1 MSQLEHLPHPSR
13 LPSLNHHTLAFFS
26 NPEDARKAAS
36 ELVNAGFHEA
46 DINVF
51 EGDDGVEA
59 VDLDSIHADLMEKY
73 YRKFVKFSDSA
84 EWHFLTE
91 ADDELRRGHILMCL
105 VTMNVEEKD
114 AAVPILR
121 KHKAFDMRYCTGIA
135 IEEVV

>member
-26 NPEDARKAAS
+26 KPEDVRSAAS
-36 ELVNAGFHEA
+36 ALVNAGFQEE

-51 EGDDGVEA
+51 EGDGGVDA
-59 VDLDSIHADLMEKY
+59 VDLDSTHSDVMEKY
-73 YRKFVKFSDSA
+73 YRKFVKFSDAA
-84 EWHFLTE
+84 EWHFLLE

-105 VTMNVEEKD
+105 VTEDVEEKNL
-114 AAVPILR
+114 AVPILR
-121 KHKAFDMRYCTGIA
+121 KYNAFDIRYCTGIA